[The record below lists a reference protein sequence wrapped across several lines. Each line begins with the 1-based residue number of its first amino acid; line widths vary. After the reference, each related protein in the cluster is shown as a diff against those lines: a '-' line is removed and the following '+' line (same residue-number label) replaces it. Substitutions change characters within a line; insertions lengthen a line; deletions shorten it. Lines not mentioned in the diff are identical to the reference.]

1 MAMRESVRSIRVYFI
16 VIACFYG
23 FRGIFAFAGSPVL
36 VIDAIIGFIGIAFG
50 IAYLYIGIR
59 LKQLLIE
66 SPKVINSVILLSMG
80 VLVVSFL
87 LGVLSGMQASTGGPL
102 IVGLLVTWYL
112 LKNVKRLSSEER
124 SKEPIAVTD
133 QQ

>member
-1 MAMRESVRSIRVYFI
+1 MAMRESVRSLSVYFI

-23 FRGIFAFAGSPVL
+23 FKCISAFAGSPVL
-36 VIDAIIGFIGIAFG
+36 VVDAIIGFIWIAFG

-66 SPKVINSVILLSMG
+66 APKVINSVILVSMG

-87 LGVLSGMQASTGGPL
+87 LGVLLGMQASTGGPL
-102 IVGLLVTWYL
+102 IIGLLVTWYL
-112 LKNVKRLSSEER
+112 LKNVKRLSS
-124 SKEPIAVTD
+124 KE
-133 QQ
+133 